1 MIDLASLTDTERRN
15 PTTDTEGGRRAKA
28 TGLQVDG
35 SPDTLGIG
43 LQLPHGRLT
52 VPDCEVLIKYGR
64 GVTVDLGTYKGR
76 SAILLAQHA
85 DNVFTFDRYGSGEP
99 EHSLKATRNNIRQ
112 YPTIQAAA
120 MDSRQAAESF
130 ADQSVDVLFIDTDH
144 NHKSVLAD
152 YVAWKDKLAPG
163 ARVLFHDY
171 CLVWPEVVT
180 AVNELLAGELREIET
195 KGWIIITEQR
205 HG

>member
-15 PTTDTEGGRRAKA
+15 PTTDTEEGRRAKA

-52 VPDCEVLIKYGR
+52 VPDCEVLIQYGR
-64 GVTVDLGTYKGR
+64 GTAVDLGTYKGR

-85 DNVFTFDRYGSGEP
+85 DNVFTFDRYESGEAAHTL
-99 EHSLKATRNNIRQ
+99 EATRINVHR
-112 YPTIQAAA
+112 YPSIHAAV
-120 MDSRQAAESF
+120 MDSRCAAERF
-130 ADQSVDVLFIDTDH
+130 ADRSVDVLFIDT
-144 NHKSVLAD
+144 NHDRKSVLAD
-152 YVAWKDKLAPG
+152 YAAWKPKLAAG

-171 CLVWPEVVT
+171 CLVWPEVVQ
-180 AVNELLAGELREIET
+180 AANELLATDLREIET
-195 KGWIIITEQR
+195 RGWILVTEQR
-205 HG
+205 A